1 MSVRWLSAAFWLLHW
16 LPFPLLRLKG
26 VVLGSLLYLLMGRR
40 RRIGLRNLEICFPE
54 WTAAERRR
62 VMLRHFQ
69 EFAAGLL
76 AYGILLHGSARRIER
91 LVRREGVEHF
101 DAAAAQGPVIMLAP
115 HFLSIDFGGVRHT
128 IDYRGASMYS
138 AQRMGAFD
146 ALLLRVRGR
155 FNSPVLIKR
164 SDGIRPCI
172 RALKDG
178 RCFYYLPD
186 QDLGPR
192 ESVFAP
198 FFGVA
203 TATIPALSRLA
214 QMARAQVVPMVTEMT
229 WSGFVL
235 RYYPAWQDFPGSDL
249 VADTARMNAFIE
261 ERVRELPSQ
270 YYWLHRRFKTRPQGQ
285 PSLY

>member
-1 MSVRWLSAAFWLLHW
+1 MHW

-270 YYWLHRRFKTRPQGQ
+270 YYWLHRRFKTRPEGE

>member
-270 YYWLHRRFKTRPQGQ
+270 YYWLHRRFKTRPEGE